1 MKVKEALEA
10 LKKQNPEDEL
20 FMFYK
25 TKDQKLTFSSN
36 VDLIAKGAVYDE
48 YGKLVTGVLLTREDS
63 K

>member
-1 MKVKEALEA
+1 MKVKEAIEA

-36 VDLIAKGAVYDE
+36 VNLITKGAVYDE
-48 YGKLVTGVLLTREDS
+48 YGKLVTGVLMTREDS